1 MIIKLIIALDNNG
14 VMGINNHLPWCLR
27 DDLKH
32 FKVTTNTFPLIMGS
46 NTFKSLPRV
55 LPNREHIVLSNTL
68 LGDEDKSVFTSIK
81 EVVQYIDDSG
91 YTEVFVIGGANVIKQ
106 FVELNLLDE
115 LIITHVDANVTGD
128 VILDLDEDIQ
138 IFDYICY
145 NTIEYKKD
153 DYNEY
158 DFKIKYYKKKKNQ
171 FYQ

>member
-1 MIIKLIIALDNNG
+1 MILKLIIALDKNG
-14 VMGINNHLPWCLR
+14 VMGIENKLPWCLR

-32 FKVTTNTFPLIMGS
+32 FKATTDTYPLIMGS
-46 NTFKSLPRV
+46 NTFKSLPGV

-68 LGDEDKSVFTSIK
+68 LGDENKSVFTSIK
-81 EVVQYIDDSG
+81 EVIQYIEDSE
-91 YTEVFVIGGANVIKQ
+91 YDEAYVIGGANLVKQ

-115 LIITHVDANVTGD
+115 LIITHVDAETKGD
-128 VILDLDEDIQ
+128 VILDIDADIN

-145 NTIEYKKD
+145 NTIEYKKNE
-153 DYNEY
+153 YNEY